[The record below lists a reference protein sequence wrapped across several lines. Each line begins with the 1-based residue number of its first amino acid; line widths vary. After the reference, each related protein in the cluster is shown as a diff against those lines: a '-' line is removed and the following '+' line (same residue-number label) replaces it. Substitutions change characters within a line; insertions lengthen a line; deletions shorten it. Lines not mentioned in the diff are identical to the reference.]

1 MKKNTVN
8 ETSLNLIIESTEI
21 EGNIKSA
28 SSFRVDG
35 KLKGIID
42 CQGSFVLG
50 PNGVVEGDIN
60 AQDAIIGGKVIGT
73 LQVKNKLRLEPKSYV
88 SGEIKCSRLIIDEG
102 AVFDGKS
109 KMNNVTE
116 KVVLSAE
123 KK

>member
-1 MKKNTVN
+1 MKKTTVN
-8 ETSLNLIIESTEI
+8 ETSLNLIVENTEI
-21 EGNIKSA
+21 EGNIKTA

-35 KLKGIID
+35 KLKGIIE

-50 PNGVVEGDIN
+50 ANGVVEGEVR
-60 AQDAIIGGKVIGT
+60 AQEAIIGGKVIGT
-73 LQVKNKLRLEPKSYV
+73 LKVKNKLRLEPKSYV

-109 KMNNVTE
+109 LMKNDDLKASIN
-116 KVVLSAE
+116 AE